1 MERDINYEG
10 HATPLRKP
18 VRLKEDVVIPKGT
31 VLEFCP
37 RGKRYA
43 FYNGQVL
50 IHPDSGMSF
59 AVWQDILEL
68 RPDLF
73 EEVEE

>member
-1 MERDINYEG
+1 MSES
-10 HATPLRKP
+10 LRKP

-31 VLEFCP
+31 VLEFVP

-43 FYNGQVL
+43 FYNGEVS
-50 IHPDSGMSF
+50 IHPDSGISI

-73 EEVEE
+73 EEVENESR